1 MTEEIIKDPEARAR
15 GFLAKVAL
23 LTSPAAV
30 ERIRQ
35 MPVTNDAEQDFA
47 ARLLGEIKGT
57 WAELEKERTAIT
69 GPMNKA
75 LRATND
81 LFRPA
86 AKALEHEEAYLKLR
100 IVEYLEAKSQ
110 ANTAALQLAAVAPT
124 PELAQQAI
132 QTVAPVAPPQGVS
145 VRHVW
150 KFEVTDANQ
159 VPREFCSP
167 DEKKIK
173 AAFELG
179 MTDIPGV
186 KFFQEAVV
194 SARSG

>member
-1 MTEEIIKDPEARAR
+1 
-15 GFLAKVAL
+15 VATDEQCEFASQL
-23 LTSPAAV
+23 L
-30 ERIRQ
+30 R
-35 MPVTNDAEQDFA
+35 
-47 ARLLGEIKGT
+47 EIKAK
-57 WAELEKERTAIT
+57 WHVLEEQRTKIT
-69 GPMNKA
+69 GPMNQS
-75 LRATND
+75 LRATNEF
-81 LFRPA
+81 FRPA
-86 AKALEHEEAYLKLR
+86 TRSLEHGEGILKLKIVAYLQT
-100 IVEYLEAKSQ
+100 KSQ
-110 ANTAALQLAAVAPT
+110 ANTRALQAAAVAAT

-159 VPREFCSP
+159 VPRELCSP

-186 KFFQEAVV
+186 KFYQEAVV

>member
-1 MTEEIIKDPEARAR
+1 MSDDPSLVLAQREAQLQSATAEEWLSLLRAFVVETDAQQEQIVGVLRDVKSRYKDLEDKRTEITKPLNQALRAVNGLFHAPKQR
-15 GFLAKVAL
+15 FEELEKLLKAKVA
-23 LTSPAAV
+23 
-30 ERIRQ
+30 
-35 MPVTNDAEQDFA
+35 
-47 ARLLGEIKGT
+47 
-57 WAELEKERTAIT
+57 
-69 GPMNKA
+69 
-75 LRATND
+75 
-81 LFRPA
+81 
-86 AKALEHEEAYLKLR
+86 AYLDK
-100 IVEYLEAKSQ
+100 KSQ
-110 ANTAALQLAAVAPT
+110 ANTAALQAAAVAPT

-150 KFEVTDANQ
+150 KFEVTDANA